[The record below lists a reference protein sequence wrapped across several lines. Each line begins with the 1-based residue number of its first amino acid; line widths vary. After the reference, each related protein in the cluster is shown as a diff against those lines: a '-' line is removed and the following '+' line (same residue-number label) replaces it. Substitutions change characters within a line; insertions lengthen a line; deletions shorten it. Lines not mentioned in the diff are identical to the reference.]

1 MKNLSLSRGL
11 RLVSVAFFTVLLRLV
26 SRNPLF
32 PTSETRL
39 RNIFST
45 LTETSLRDLFMFLLR
60 PVSQMLFPSPTET
73 GLGNLFFT
81 LLRLVSVTLFLFYAE
96 TYLLILFK
104 LRLGASISRS
114 VCLSCPVCPV
124 LSVLSCPVLSGPTW
138 SQRNLYLG
146 QAGAR

>member
-1 MKNLSLSRGL
+1 MKYQVFLVYIKRVILQLTESTMENHVKNLSLSRGL

-96 TYLLILFK
+96 TYLHNLFSICSETGLGK
-104 LRLGASISRS
+104 LFFY
-114 VCLSCPVCPV
+114 
-124 LSVLSCPVLSGPTW
+124 
-138 SQRNLYLG
+138 LY
-146 QAGAR
+146 RD